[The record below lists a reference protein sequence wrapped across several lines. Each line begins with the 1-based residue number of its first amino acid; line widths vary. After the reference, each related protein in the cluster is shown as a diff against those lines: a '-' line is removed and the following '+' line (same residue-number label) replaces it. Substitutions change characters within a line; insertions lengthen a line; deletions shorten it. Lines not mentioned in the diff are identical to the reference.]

1 MFKKPNALLIA
12 SGRLLVFISGSL
24 GTLLLTFAAIND
36 AILLHV
42 KIGNWNLLWFA
53 GILGACFSIGK
64 SLLPKATDAYSGH
77 TRRNLVNDT
86 NAEFE
91 KIATHTH
98 YLPDDW
104 RGKACDDSTKKA
116 FSTMFQYKAAHF
128 AREVLSIVVAPLILS
143 ISLPKCAD
151 GLCRFVREAKIE
163 VPGVGDVVGFST
175 FEFDVFEDEGWT
187 GKGDS
192 SHCALDKPLQAITE
206 SKLENGRPKTKH
218 GKMEKSFFNFKVIL
232 NPLVCC
238 PQNCPHKGFFC
249 STNYRL

>member
-1 MFKKPNALLIA
+1 MFNKPNALLIA

-53 GILGACFSIGK
+53 GMLGACFSIGK
-64 SLLPKATDAYSGH
+64 SLIPKATDPHTGH
-77 TRRNLVNDT
+77 GRWNLVNDT

-91 KIATHTH
+91 KIASHTH

-151 GLCRFVREAKIE
+151 GLCRFVRESKIE
-163 VPGVGDVVGFST
+163 VPSVGDVVGFST
-175 FEFDVFEDEGWT
+175 FEFDVFEDESWT
-187 GKGDS
+187 GGDLS
-192 SHCALDKPLQAITE
+192 PGALDKPLQAITE
-206 SKLENGRPKTKH
+206 SRLENGRPKTKH

-232 NPLVCC
+232 KPYSLYF
-238 PQNCPHKGFFC
+238 P
-249 STNYRL
+249 R